1 MSERPV
7 GLIVM
12 SQKKTPDRV
21 GLCTVVTCYF
31 FFKNATISELFQY
44 TVERENCAVLK
55 VCILPVSL
63 KNKVT

>member
-12 SQKKTPDRV
+12 SQKKHLIEW
-21 GLCTVVTCYF
+21 GCTGRHE
-31 FFKNATISELFQY
+31 NAPISELFQY
-44 TVERENCAVLK
+44 TGERENCAVLK

-63 KNKVT
+63 KNKV